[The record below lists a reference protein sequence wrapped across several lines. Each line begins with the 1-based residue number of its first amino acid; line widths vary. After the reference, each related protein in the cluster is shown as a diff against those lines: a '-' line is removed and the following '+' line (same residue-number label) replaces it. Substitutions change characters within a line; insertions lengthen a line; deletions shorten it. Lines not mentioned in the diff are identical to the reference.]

1 MAVFYVENMI
11 FGVMAVADGIFAKH
25 KSEVTSDFILQSL
38 VTSLLCF

>member
-25 KSEVTSDFILQSL
+25 KSEVTSDCKMKSL